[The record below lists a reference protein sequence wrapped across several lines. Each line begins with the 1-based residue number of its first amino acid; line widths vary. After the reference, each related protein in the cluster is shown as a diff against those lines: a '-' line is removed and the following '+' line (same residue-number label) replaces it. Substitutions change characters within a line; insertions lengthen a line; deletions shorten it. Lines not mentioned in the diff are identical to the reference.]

1 MYVTICWNIINFQL
15 YVILT
20 NALAFGFLLYESLEE
35 GNDQIQQLKSQMFC
49 YIPPD
54 VFFIIIII
62 GTIII

>member
-49 YIPPD
+49 
-54 VFFIIIII
+54 
-62 GTIII
+62 